1 MPVDSTNGHFLVLA
15 LSDIFKDY
23 YYRFE
28 TCIETNF
35 SYIFQAASHIHRF
48 RNLDENVL
56 RMSSD
61 AGESKYYC
69 RCNYLGYFF
78 KLSSHKNVLIR
89 VLESLGFFVGIY

>member
-1 MPVDSTNGHFLVLA
+1 MNNTYKMIVTISDMMDYRSWHPHLSNLLDGVPPVVCRRVHVLW
-15 LSDIFKDY
+15 
-23 YYRFE
+23 
-28 TCIETNF
+28 IETNF

-69 RCNYLGYFF
+69 RYNY
-78 KLSSHKNVLIR
+78 R
-89 VLESLGFFVGIY
+89 